1 MKKERKIKRLRKRAI
16 WPAVVEMIITE
27 TIIIV
32 LTSLICVLAL
42 FGIINTVVMQNMKE
56 SSTLVQT
63 VNESWNT
70 ESHLALQNRLSEY
83 TSSFS
88 DITQIILDD
97 RSTRDGNRSS
107 HDGNKSDR
115 DTNGAPFNET
125 SATITS
131 HFPALEPFYNEE
143 AQRLLDETGMIHFI
157 DPDYSKPF
165 ETLFDNIEKD
175 YKIIRHHRAIVSEM
189 SDVPGNSDSTQIS
202 DSAQSS
208 DSARKSV
215 FDDDFDPDDV
225 DFDFEDFDDPLDFDF
240 DEDIKHPTHFLY
252 SPKYFIK
259 SIRIDKLLKNRNYIN
274 WASREV
280 TFMHTISI
288 YKTDIPNVN
297 VCTRNVFSINAFQ
310 FSLVCFVLQFF
321 LLVIFL
327 NGVYE
332 IKKIITLVHE
342 RRRLNQLIT
351 TDIITGGYNKE
362 YFMQKAGKEIN
373 RNRRKYA
380 VVQLRLEKYRNFCTA
395 YGLHQGENLLEEIY
409 SNISNI
415 LGKKE
420 ILAHVEKSDFALLL
434 EYHSSE
440 DLNIRIK
447 NIMNTIRERSNGRHL
462 TFSAGVCQVASK
474 NDDAAQLLT
483 FAGIAIPKTPT
494 INDEIEWF
502 SDSMKEDQVWERRIE
517 DDMEEA
523 LYKHEFQVYLQP
535 KYSTKQERLSAA
547 EALVRWVHPV
557 IGFISPGKF
566 IPLFEKNGFILQ
578 LDDYMLTEV
587 ARLQANWLSQGKKLV
602 PISVNVSR
610 AHFAEDNLAEHITYI
625 VDRFKVPHEYIELE
639 LTESAFFDDKA
650 TLLNTVRKLK
660 DSGFKVSMDDFGA
673 GYSSLNSLKEL
684 PLDIIK
690 LDAEFFRSVDDITR
704 SNLIVGETIS
714 LAKKLGMQIV
724 AEGIET
730 REQVDFLAQQDC
742 DLIQGFYFSKPLPV
756 SEFEERAFSS
766 SNSSN
771 SSTNTSTA
779 PKQLN

>member
-1 MKKERKIKRLRKRAI
+1 MSKKKERKIKRLRRRAI

-27 TIIIV
+27 TIIVV
-32 LTSLICVLAL
+32 LTSLICLLAL

-56 SSTLVQT
+56 SHTLVQT
-63 VNESWNT
+63 VNDFWNT
-70 ESHLALQNRLSEY
+70 ESPLDLQNRLSEY
-83 TSSFS
+83 TSTFN
-88 DITQIILDD
+88 DITEIILDD
-97 RSTRDGNRSS
+97 RGSNS
-107 HDGNKSDR
+107 
-115 DTNGAPFNET
+115 
-125 SATITS
+125 ITS

-143 AQRLLDETGMIHFI
+143 AQLLLDETGMIHFI

-175 YKIIRHHRAIVSEM
+175 YKLIRHHREIVSEM
-189 SDVPGNSDSTQIS
+189 NDVPGNSDSAQN
-202 DSAQSS
+202 SA
-208 DSARKSV
+208 ARKSV
-215 FDDDFDPDDV
+215 FDDESDNFDPDDV
-225 DFDFEDFDDPLDFDF
+225 DFDFGDFDDPLDFDF

-321 LLVIFL
+321 LLVILL
-327 NGVYE
+327 NGIYE

-351 TDIITGGYNKE
+351 TDIITGGNNKE
-362 YFMQKAGKEIN
+362 YFMQKAGREIY

-434 EYHSSE
+434 EYHSSDE
-440 DLNIRIK
+440 LNIRIK
-447 NIMNTIRERSNGRHL
+447 NIMNTIRERCNGRHL

-756 SEFEERAFSS
+756 SEFEERAFSD
-766 SNSSN
+766 SNATD
-771 SSTNTSTA
+771 SSTPA
-779 PKQLN
+779 PKPLN

>member
-1 MKKERKIKRLRKRAI
+1 MSKKKERKIKRLRRRAI

-27 TIIIV
+27 TIIVV
-32 LTSLICVLAL
+32 LTSLICLLAL

-56 SSTLVQT
+56 SHTLVQT
-63 VNESWNT
+63 VNDFWNT
-70 ESHLALQNRLSEY
+70 ESPLDLQNRLSEY
-83 TSSFS
+83 TSTFN
-88 DITQIILDD
+88 DITEIILDD
-97 RSTRDGNRSS
+97 RGSNS
-107 HDGNKSDR
+107 
-115 DTNGAPFNET
+115 
-125 SATITS
+125 ITS

-143 AQRLLDETGMIHFI
+143 SRRILDETGMIHFI

-175 YKIIRHHRAIVSEM
+175 YKLIRHHREIVSEM
-189 SDVPGNSDSTQIS
+189 NDVPGNSDSAQN
-202 DSAQSS
+202 SA
-208 DSARKSV
+208 ARKSV
-215 FDDDFDPDDV
+215 FDDESDDFDPDDV
-225 DFDFEDFDDPLDFDF
+225 DFDFGDFDDPLDFDF

-252 SPKYFIK
+252 SPKYFVK
-259 SIRIDKLLKNRNYIN
+259 SIRIDNLLKNRNYIN

-288 YKTDIPNVN
+288 YKTDIPDVN
-297 VCTRNVFSINAFQ
+297 ICTRNVFSINAFQ
-310 FSLVCFVLQFF
+310 FSLVCFVFQFF
-321 LLVIFL
+321 LLVILL
-327 NGVYE
+327 NGIYE

-342 RRRLNQLIT
+342 RLRLNQLIT
-351 TDIITGGYNKE
+351 TDIITGGNNKE
-362 YFMQKAGKEIN
+362 YFMQKAGKEIY

-395 YGLHQGENLLEEIY
+395 YGLRQGENLLEEIY

-434 EYHSSE
+434 EYHSSDE
-440 DLNIRIK
+440 LNIRIK
-447 NIMNTIRERSNGRHL
+447 NIMNTIRERCNGRHL

-517 DDMEEA
+517 DDMENA

-535 KYSTKQERLSAA
+535 KYSTKQETLSAA

-610 AHFAEDNLAEHITYI
+610 AHFAEDNLAEHICYI

-660 DSGFKVSMDDFGA
+660 DLGFKVSMDDFGA

-730 REQVDFLAQQDC
+730 REQVDFLAEQHC
-742 DLIQGFYFSKPLPV
+742 DLIQGYYFAKPLPV
-756 SEFEERAFSS
+756 NEFEAKAF
-766 SNSSN
+766 
-771 SSTNTSTA
+771 A
-779 PKQLN
+779 